1 MIMQELGKFNFKI
14 KVIPNGLKIYMSF
27 DISNKLG
34 FTDGFEFTSSQF
46 FFLVN
51 NLGKDGLK

>member
-34 FTDGFEFTSSQF
+34 FTDGFEFTSS
-46 FFLVN
+46 
-51 NLGKDGLK
+51 